1 MIETNHKKIANNL
14 KKKGWDKQTIS
25 HSVKILKNA
34 HKTKPKHFKK
44 LDDLFYFLF
53 LFLIILANVLIFIG
67 VLPVL
72 IMLPGWFSGIILGI
86 LGLCVGVFID
96 IIIRHHDLKHKHY
109 FFAIFFVTLLA
120 VFSIVSIFT
129 IVKPIIATKNL
140 YITLM

>member
-1 MIETNHKKIANNL
+1 
-14 KKKGWDKQTIS
+14 
-25 HSVKILKNA
+25 
-34 HKTKPKHFKK
+34 
-44 LDDLFYFLF
+44 
-53 LFLIILANVLIFIG
+53 
-67 VLPVL
+67 
-72 IMLPGWFSGIILGI
+72 MLPGWFSGIILGI

-140 YITLM
+140 YITENPIFLLTFYIVGNIIPHIMWKKAELSQV